1 MEIMKDIFVVLSII
15 NFGLIVVVV
24 VLSKLLNNL
33 RIWYLKARGFI
44 KD

>member
-1 MEIMKDIFVVLSII
+1 MEDIFVVLSVID
-15 NFGLIVVVV
+15 FGLIAVI

-33 RIWYLKARGFI
+33 RILYLKARGFI

>member
-1 MEIMKDIFVVLSII
+1 MEIMKDIFVVLSTI
-15 NFGLIVVVV
+15 NFGLIVVV

-33 RIWYLKARGFI
+33 RIWYLKTRGFI

>member
-1 MEIMKDIFVVLSII
+1 MEIMNDIFVVLSTI
-15 NFGLIVVVV
+15 NFGFIAVV

-33 RIWYLKARGFI
+33 RILYLKARGFI

>member
-1 MEIMKDIFVVLSII
+1 MEDIFVFLSVI
-15 NFGLIVVVV
+15 NFGLIAVV

-33 RIWYLKARGFI
+33 RICYLKARGFI

>member
-1 MEIMKDIFVVLSII
+1 MKDIFVVFSII

-24 VLSKLLNNL
+24 LSKFLNNL